1 MSDIIETKR
10 KINGE
15 ATVPTGR
22 SKTVAETITEK
33 MTPVSGNESASPVTY
48 KVTDPAEPVAVA
60 PVKAAAETPAE
71 TPAPKKRRPGPGRP
85 VTTGNA
91 HYSKAELAARDRRQR
106 ERERD
111 LIRDEREFERE
122 TAEFE
127 RQFERDRVLAERQA
141 QIEARLAEFE
151 FTQRSKELTE
161 AERRAEP
168 LSPLRKGVLYGTLTL
183 SLLILLASAIYSF
196 ATIADVGE
204 WLKAPWPWL
213 AFLLPVAT
221 EFFIVFGGMDAL
233 ISQARGD
240 KKGARIGLWVMI
252 GASMVAVLANGAH
265 ALSEWQIEDP
275 GLTDWRAYVGIFLS
289 ALIPIA
295 TVIASKRAIAL
306 VFSKAE

>member
-15 ATVPTGR
+15 PTPVGKR
-22 SKTVAETITEK
+22 DKTVAETITEK

-48 KVTDPAEPVAVA
+48 KVTPPAEAVGVAAVETAAPEAEAPVA
-60 PVKAAAETPAE
+60 
-71 TPAPKKRRPGPGRP
+71 KKRRPGPGRP

-127 RQFERDRVLAERQA
+127 RQFERERVLAERQA
-141 QIEARLAEFE
+141 QIETRLAEFE
-151 FTQRSKELTE
+151 FAQRSKELSE

-168 LSPLRKGVLYGTLTL
+168 LSPLRKGVLYGTLAL

-306 VFSKAE
+306 VFSKGE